1 MKISKIKKK
10 IKNYIF
16 LCIGA
21 CHNDNILKLKN
32 KHKFFRTN
40 PVYSESKPGGVSA
53 NIATNLRYFN
63 KNIHLFSLFISK
75 DFKQR
80 ITKKKI
86 KYHYISYEKNDSFY
100 TAVLNE
106 SGKLFLGLASNEA
119 YEKLKKINNLI
130 INKYIKKNS
139 YIIIDLCF
147 NKSLTNNIINY
158 YYKRN
163 IKIMVAG
170 TSLFKIYRIRKSLNK
185 ITALSLNEDEILM
198 LSRKKTIQQSI
209 NYILNKNS
217 EISLV
222 ITRGSKP
229 VIMVLNGIRYIGIVP
244 KIKIKNEN
252 GAGDALAAM
261 FFLCIAANF
270 HPITILSLS
279 IAFGCLNVMDYKY
292 INMAKFNNKLKLLL
306 GKIKV
311 KKYAS

>member
-10 IKNYIF
+10 IHNYNF
-16 LCIGA
+16 LCVGA
-21 CHNDNILKLKN
+21 SHIDNILKLEN
-32 KHKFFRTN
+32 KYKLYRTN
-40 PVYSESKPGGVSA
+40 PVHSLKQSGGVA
-53 NIATNLRYFN
+53 HNIANNIKLFTN
-63 KNIHLFSLFISK
+63 NINLFSLPN
-75 DFKQR
+75 KQIR
-80 ITKKKI
+80 KNIFQKKI
-86 KYHYISYEKNDSFY
+86 KYHSISNIQNDSFY